1 MSDTESRHEFQI
13 SSYIWFRG
21 YSLMFL
27 TFFFL
32 KIAFSWVRYH
42 IDPRQ
47 STRKHPSS
55 RKVISGGRSARKRTF
70 QHIHLDKG
78 RDRLKHQRSVCRS
91 HSPSISFGTRLTES
105 LVGVSEAFLP
115 FSPEWCSAFHDLDWS
130 VGRSACVCHPC
141 FSNIIQVPILSLSTL
156 YSWELK
162 WRVSPFLRAKQLH
175 RQLQWFT

>member
-27 TFFFL
+27 TFFFFF
-32 KIAFSWVRYH
+32 IAFSWVRYL

-55 RKVISGGRSARKRTF
+55 RKGISGGRSARKRTL
-70 QHIHLDKG
+70 QPIHLDKG
-78 RDRLKHQRSVCRS
+78 RDRLKYQRSVCRS

-105 LVGVSEAFLP
+105 LVGVSEAFYPSVQSDVLHFMTWIDLVSDQRMFVIP
-115 FSPEWCSAFHDLDWS
+115 ASAILFKCQYCHFQLSAPESWN
-130 VGRSACVCHPC
+130 GE
-141 FSNIIQVPILSLSTL
+141 SLHS
-156 YSWELK
+156 
-162 WRVSPFLRAKQLH
+162 
-175 RQLQWFT
+175 